1 MNIET
6 LKDRLK
12 ILNTQLQDA
21 NDRIN
26 QAIADL
32 NIINGAILETNY
44 WINFINSDIK
54 QN

>member
-6 LKDRLK
+6 LKDRLQ
-12 ILNTQLQDA
+12 ILNTQLQDV
-21 NDRIN
+21 NDRVN

-44 WINFINSDIK
+44 WINFINS
-54 QN
+54 NVE